1 MRRML
6 VAVGLTVWAA
16 GAMADGNTLLQLC
29 RSLIPVLE
37 KSSTVSFSNDDLF
50 KAGRCHGLIEGTIR
64 TANLMDKVYEKE
76 PSICIPADVSP
87 LQLAKVVVKF
97 VEDNPKSLNQS
108 ETGLI
113 ANAVFEN
120 YLCE

>member
-16 GAMADGNTLLQLC
+16 SAMADGNTLLQLC

-37 KSSTVSFSNDDLF
+37 KGSTVGFSNDDLF

-97 VEDNPKSLNQS
+97 VEDNPKSLNHS